1 MKRYKVVITA
11 SALQDMEELYNY
23 IANELYSP
31 NIAKKIYLK
40 IANAVQSLEFFA
52 ERHKVFY
59 SEGSS
64 LIRRM
69 LVGNYSVFYTVQDDY
84 VKVMRVIYSSRDL
97 GERLKGKN

>member
-40 IANAVQSLEFFA
+40 IANAVQS
-52 ERHKVFY
+52 
-59 SEGSS
+59 
-64 LIRRM
+64 
-69 LVGNYSVFYTVQDDY
+69 
-84 VKVMRVIYSSRDL
+84 
-97 GERLKGKN
+97 